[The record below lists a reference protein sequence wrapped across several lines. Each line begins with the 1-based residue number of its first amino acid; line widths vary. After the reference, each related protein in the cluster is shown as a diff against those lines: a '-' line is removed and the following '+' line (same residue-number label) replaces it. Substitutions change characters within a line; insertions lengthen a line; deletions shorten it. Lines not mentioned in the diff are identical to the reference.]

1 MHIDTPRATLPIAA
15 GHSARLQNAR
25 GTRLRVRSGTAWITL
40 DNDRRDIVLEAGEAY
55 TVDSDARRVICGL
68 PQQQCLLM
76 DAFSPAA
83 QAARAPRQANY
94 RARLANLVKNWWM
107 PASPMVR
114 ASANSPAW
122 LA

>member
-1 MHIDTPRATLPIAA
+1 MHIDTARATLPIAP
-15 GHSARLQNAR
+15 GHSARLENTR

-55 TVDSDARRVICGL
+55 TVDSDARLVIGAL

-76 DAFSPAA
+76 DVFSPAA
-83 QAARAPRQANY
+83 QGARASGRTDY
-94 RARLANLVKNWWM
+94 RAWMASLVKNWWM

-114 ASANSPAW
+114 ASASSPAW